1 MKRTIRHTEW
11 VSFTIRLLMERG
23 STASDEFGGE
33 VILGLLAEEPSGSY
47 QLDRRLTERF
57 GSAGYTNGM
66 ARQTIKRL
74 LKTGLVRPVDIDTD
88 VAPPPGVSRSV
99 VIVYEPT
106 SAGIERFRRWMWA
119 SVTTPPVREEL
130 HAKIALCQ
138 PPDLLRMVALV
149 REAETVCVGKLRD
162 LNREVQARRNDA
174 DPQRWSTRMD
184 LVVSTGDQAWWE
196 SRISWLQ
203 KVHLFLEEEWCRYQ
217 AQLRAR
223 PALRRLA

>member
-1 MKRTIRHTEW
+1 MG
-11 VSFTIRLLMERG
+11 RG

-33 VILGLLAEEPSGSY
+33 VILGLLAEEPSCSY
-47 QLDRRLTERF
+47 QLDRRLAERF

-66 ARQTIKRL
+66 ARQTIMRL
-74 LKTGLVRPVDIDTD
+74 LKVGLVCPLDVDAD
-88 VAPPPGVSRSV
+88 VAPAPGVSRAGV
-99 VIVYEPT
+99 VVYEPT
-106 SAGIERFRRWMWA
+106 SAGIKHFRRWMWA

-138 PPDLLRMVALV
+138 PPDLPRMVALV
-149 REAETVCVGKLRD
+149 REAETVCVGKLGD

-174 DPQRWSTRMD
+174 DPQGWSTRMD

-203 KVHLFLEEEWCRYQ
+203 QVHLFLEEEWCRYQ
-217 AQLRAR
+217 TQLRVR
-223 PALRRLA
+223 PALQQLA

>member
-1 MKRTIRHTEW
+1 MEW
-11 VSFTIRLLMERG
+11 FTIRLLMGHG
-23 STASDEFGGE
+23 STASDEFGRE
-33 VILGLLAEEPSGSY
+33 VILGLLAEEPSCCY

-66 ARQTIKRL
+66 ARQTIVRM
-74 LKTGLVRPVDIDTD
+74 LKVGLVRTVDVDAGTT
-88 VAPPPGVSRSV
+88 PPPGVSRGG

-106 SAGIERFRRWMWA
+106 SAGIKHFRQWMWT

-138 PPDLLRMVALV
+138 PSDLPRMVALV
-149 REAETVCVGKLRD
+149 REAETVCVGKLGD
-162 LNREVQARRNDA
+162 LNREVQARRNDT

-203 KVHLFLEEEWCRYQ
+203 QVHLFLEEEWCRYQ
-217 AQLRAR
+217 AQLRPR
-223 PALRRLA
+223 PVLQRLA